1 MLTELERMD
10 FQVTSQK
17 KGVDGPAGLESGL
30 FRTCAELRKSIH
42 DTDGNA
48 VALDQLLQ
56 ELEQLRGSL
65 NIKVVEMDN
74 QNAAIALQEK
84 DLRLKKIKAS

>member
-17 KGVDGPAGLESGL
+17 KGVDGPASLESDL

-74 QNAAIALQEK
+74 QNAAVALQEE
-84 DLRLKKIKAS
+84 DLRLNKIETS

>member
-1 MLTELERMD
+1 MLTELD

-42 DTDGNA
+42 DTDANA